1 MTELL
6 EGSSFLET
14 EPRGEEFREE
24 EFTSLYTQLYFRSGK
39 KGRIA
44 AGV

>member
-24 EFTSLYTQLYFRSGK
+24 EFTQYCKPLSYDFLGSAKHFYKS
-39 KGRIA
+39 
-44 AGV
+44 